1 MNGSPQNRPALLVT
15 IDTEPDDEWSGT
27 PDVTL
32 ENIRRI
38 PRLQELLD
46 RHGVRPTYF
55 VSYQVAANPDAA
67 AVLRRIHDD
76 GRCEIGA
83 HLHAWRTPPHHELP
97 GSAPGSHPYLYQF
110 PPDVQRAK
118 FGTLHRALVDV
129 FAAPP
134 TSHRAGKYGLDG
146 RGVRL
151 LAEFGYT
158 VDSSVTPMTSWAD
171 DVQLGVAGPD
181 FRRAPIGAYELSEHD
196 PARPGRAGVTEV
208 PVSVGLTRR
217 LPRLLERRIAAAGRF
232 NLPVRLIGRALGVR
246 KRWFR
251 PFLHVPLQE
260 IEDAASW
267 LVARGVGFLNM
278 MFHSSELI
286 PNSKWCRTEAQVDE
300 FVDRIERLVGC
311 ALRLGCAPG
320 LTISEFASGRPPGGE
335 GRRP

>member
-1 MNGSPQNRPALLVT
+1 G
-15 IDTEPDDEWSGT
+15 
-27 PDVTL
+27 
-32 ENIRRI
+32 
-38 PRLQELLD
+38 
-46 RHGVRPTYF
+46 
-55 VSYQVAANPDAA
+55 VAAGAGAGEFVVRGCAPGVQVGADLAA
-67 AVLRRIHDD
+67 AVLVDAAQDGRGVRVRIHEDR
-76 GRCEIGA
+76 RCEIGA

-97 GSAPGSHPYLYQF
+97 GAGPGSHPYLYQF

-118 FGTLHRALVDV
+118 FETLHRALVDV
-129 FAAPP
+129 FGAAP

-171 DVQLGVAGPD
+171 DVQLGAAGPD
-181 FRRAPIGAYELSEHD
+181 FRRAPIGVYELSEDD

-217 LPRLLERRIAAAGRF
+217 LPRLLERRIAAARPL
-232 NLPVRLIGRALGVR
+232 NLPVRVIGRALGVR

-267 LVARGVGFLNM
+267 LVARGTGFLNM

-300 FVDRIERLVGC
+300 FFDRIERLVGC
-311 ALRLGCAPG
+311 ALHLGCTPG
-320 LTISEFASGRPPGGE
+320 LTISEFAAGPWPRGE